1 MVVSD
6 RPVQEVLERSWKCAR
21 VLRGGEHDGGR
32 VVDLGAKVSHDRMQ
46 RLTVNVGIEVW
57 QITQTLIEHVGEAE
71 GSQISKSPK
80 HRRVG
85 RAPPEAS
92 ADQ

>member
-6 RPVQEVLERSWKCAR
+6 RPVQEVLERAGKCACVVR
-21 VLRGGEHDGGR
+21 SGEYDGSG
-32 VVDLGAKVSHDRMQ
+32 VVDLGAKVGHDRIQ
-46 RLTVNVGIEVW
+46 CLTVKVGIEVW
-57 QITQTLIEHVGEAE
+57 QITQTLIEHIGEAE
-71 GSQISKSPK
+71 GSQISKSTK
-80 HRRVG
+80 HGRVG

>member
-1 MVVSD
+1 
-6 RPVQEVLERSWKCAR
+6 
-21 VLRGGEHDGGR
+21 

-46 RLTVNVGIEVW
+46 RLIVGVGVEVW
-57 QITQTLIEHVGEAE
+57 QITQTLIEHTGEAE
-71 GSQISKSPK
+71 GSQISKRAK
-80 HRRVG
+80 DGRVG